1 MLLIAVSYRRCG
13 RDFRAK
19 FYTAIKSLSANHAY
33 LKTLYH
39 TNVEINLDTKHGCHK
54 ETVGQSESAYLR
66 QWRSSTSTVTGNLG
80 LLLQAQ

>member
-39 TNVEINLDTKHGCHK
+39 TNVEINLDTKQVVIK
-54 ETVGQSESAYLR
+54 KQ
-66 QWRSSTSTVTGNLG
+66 
-80 LLLQAQ
+80 